1 MDCEL
6 TEIRVHQ
13 SVITIQWAD
22 SWMWLFRSQDRPRLE
37 VWSCKGGGLNLNGV
51 FTYVTPGD

>member
-13 SVITIQWAD
+13 SVINIQQAD
-22 SWMWLFRSQDRPRLE
+22 SWIWLYRSQDRPRLE
-37 VWSCKGGGLNLNGV
+37 IW
-51 FTYVTPGD
+51 